1 MIFCIQV
8 PKDGDCLYSSI
19 KSSLQIEENSTCDKM
34 YAARYVKHQAIAH
47 FLEYREE
54 LFDEVVEAIRME
66 YGRVDSEFG
75 PFTVR
80 EYLHFINKPRE
91 YGDFIMLKLISS
103 MWAVKITVLRSDSLG
118 EVRFRHDADIDDV
131 DIVLVYNSKP
141 INGHYSPAICVEGGE
156 AETLEIR
163 EDLVKSK
170 HYDPEVDR
178 LERRSLGIWRWK
190 EGTDYK
196 DFISSEDEDTL
207 EERVRGSK
215 AAAEKSRQS
224 REQEVPEGSIIV
236 QKNVLEDLQ
245 KQVHDLQK
253 SSKVVRKIKQLLQG
267 EGEELEEDTT
277 PKRKKGFTPAKQVQ
291 EVTAGAHICTVCNED
306 KGTSTNLRRHIDK
319 VHKHNFRYYCGECN
333 KGFMLKSGYNNHL
346 KTHSDDKI
354 KCTFEGCKSVF
365 STKKS
370 LQKHL
375 KLHGARKDKKCNFP
389 GCSYSTHA
397 KDYLQ
402 QHVKSCQYNPNRIEL
417 HCDVCDQGGFYL
429 PKKVAEHKRINHGW

>member
-1 MIFCIQV
+1 M
-8 PKDGDCLYSSI
+8 
-19 KSSLQIEENSTCDKM
+19 DKM

-47 FLEYREE
+47 ILEYRE
-54 LFDEVVEAIRME
+54 LLLDDVIEAIRME

-75 PFTVR
+75 PFTVK
-80 EYLHFINKPRE
+80 EYLHFINKPRA

-118 EVRFRHDADIDDV
+118 EVRFRHEAEIDDV

-141 INGHYSPAICVEGGE
+141 INGHYSPAICVKGGE

-190 EGTDYK
+190 EGTDYREL
-196 DFISSEDEDTL
+196 ISSEDEETL
-207 EERVRGSK
+207 EDRVRGS
-215 AAAEKSRQS
+215 RGGQS
-224 REQEVPEGSIIV
+224 KGTEVPEGSIIV

-245 KQVHDLQK
+245 KQVQDLQK
-253 SSKVVRKIKQLLQG
+253 SSKVVRKIKQLLEG
-267 EGEELEEDTT
+267 EGEELEEETT

-291 EVTAGAHICTVCNED
+291 QVTAGAHICTVCNED
-306 KGTSTNLRRHIDK
+306 KGNSTNLKRHIDE
-319 VHKHNFRYYCGECN
+319 VHKHNYRYYCAECN

-346 KTHSDDKI
+346 KTHADDKI
-354 KCTFEGCKSVF
+354 KCTFQGCKSMF

-375 KLHGARKDKKCNFP
+375 KLHKARKDKKCNFP

-402 QHVKSCQYNPNRIEL
+402 QHIKSCQFNPHRIEL

>member
-1 MIFCIQV
+1 
-8 PKDGDCLYSSI
+8 
-19 KSSLQIEENSTCDKM
+19 M

-80 EYLHFINKPRE
+80 EYLHLINKPRE

-103 MWAVKITVLRSDSLG
+103 MWGVKITVLRSDSLG

-178 LERRSLGIWRWK
+178 LERKSLGIWRWK
-190 EGTDYK
+190 EGTNYK

-207 EERVRGSK
+207 EERVRSSR
-215 AAAEKSRQS
+215 AAAEKSGQA

-236 QKNVLEDLQ
+236 PKMFWRIY
-245 KQVHDLQK
+245 K
-253 SSKVVRKIKQLLQG
+253 SKFKSY
-267 EGEELEEDTT
+267 
-277 PKRKKGFTPAKQVQ
+277 
-291 EVTAGAHICTVCNED
+291 
-306 KGTSTNLRRHIDK
+306 RRA
-319 VHKHNFRYYCGECN
+319 V
-333 KGFMLKSGYNNHL
+333 
-346 KTHSDDKI
+346 
-354 KCTFEGCKSVF
+354 
-365 STKKS
+365 
-370 LQKHL
+370 
-375 KLHGARKDKKCNFP
+375 KL
-389 GCSYSTHA
+389 
-397 KDYLQ
+397 
-402 QHVKSCQYNPNRIEL
+402 
-417 HCDVCDQGGFYL
+417 
-429 PKKVAEHKRINHGW
+429 

>member
-19 KSSLQIEENSTCDKM
+19 KSSLQIEENSSCDKM
-34 YAARYVKHQAIAH
+34 YAARYVKHQAIVH

-103 MWAVKITVLRSDSLG
+103 MWAVKITMLRSDSLG
-118 EVRFRHDADIDDV
+118 EVRFRHDADINDV

-178 LERRSLGIWRWK
+178 LERRSLGIWR
-190 EGTDYK
+190 
-196 DFISSEDEDTL
+196 
-207 EERVRGSK
+207 
-215 AAAEKSRQS
+215 
-224 REQEVPEGSIIV
+224 
-236 QKNVLEDLQ
+236 
-245 KQVHDLQK
+245 
-253 SSKVVRKIKQLLQG
+253 
-267 EGEELEEDTT
+267 
-277 PKRKKGFTPAKQVQ
+277 
-291 EVTAGAHICTVCNED
+291 
-306 KGTSTNLRRHIDK
+306 
-319 VHKHNFRYYCGECN
+319 
-333 KGFMLKSGYNNHL
+333 
-346 KTHSDDKI
+346 
-354 KCTFEGCKSVF
+354 
-365 STKKS
+365 
-370 LQKHL
+370 
-375 KLHGARKDKKCNFP
+375 
-389 GCSYSTHA
+389 
-397 KDYLQ
+397 
-402 QHVKSCQYNPNRIEL
+402 
-417 HCDVCDQGGFYL
+417 
-429 PKKVAEHKRINHGW
+429 